1 MDDFDAFIDYV
12 DTTDEPGEVTVSG
25 VDSDIRYQ
33 GKDPIGKLVAQLE
46 RSQHYHR
53 QHRIVIVLG
62 SSGAA
67 LK

>member
-33 GKDPIGKLVAQLE
+33 GKRND
-46 RSQHYHR
+46 
-53 QHRIVIVLG
+53 
-62 SSGAA
+62 
-67 LK
+67 